1 MTLYE
6 LTADYMRLLELAED
20 PDVDPE
26 VIADTLE
33 GLGGEIEDKADSYAT
48 VIATLQSDYDMLL
61 EESGRLLK
69 RRSALS
75 DNIEKIKETLQKAMV
90 ATGKTRFRTAKF
102 SFSVQKNP
110 ASVVMDTDD
119 VERIPVKY
127 LVPQEPKVNK
137 TQIKQ
142 DLKNGIELPG
152 IAHLEQGESLRIK

>member
-6 LTADYMRLLELAED
+6 LTADYMKLLELAED

-48 VIATLQSDYDMLL
+48 VLASLDGDRMMLAEEIA
-61 EESGRLLK
+61 RLTDRK
-69 RRSALS
+69 KAIDANVQR
-75 DNIEKIKETLQKAMV
+75 IKDTLQKSMV
-90 ATGKTRFRTAKF
+90 ITGKTKFKTERF
-102 SFSVQKNP
+102 SFSIQKNP
-110 ASVVMDTDD
+110 ASVVMETDD

-127 LVPQEPKVNK
+127 LVPQEPKINK

-142 DLKNGIELPG
+142 DLKNGMELPG